1 LSTPTVDD
9 QPRGPALTGI
19 ADFGKSPP
27 QFDGSTCKIPFV
39 KNPSSPAAIDAWALI
54 ERGKPTRDVRQDGCA
69 RAGAKG

>member
-39 KNPSSPAAIDAWALI
+39 KKPVVAGSDRCLGIDRA
-54 ERGKPTRDVRQDGCA
+54 RQA
-69 RAGAKG
+69 NA